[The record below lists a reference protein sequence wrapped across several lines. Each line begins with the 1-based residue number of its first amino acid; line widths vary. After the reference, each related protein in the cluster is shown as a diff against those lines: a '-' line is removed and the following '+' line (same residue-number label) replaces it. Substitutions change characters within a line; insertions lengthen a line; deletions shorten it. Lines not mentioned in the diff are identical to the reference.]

1 MRHSRIDGPA
11 RRHRR
16 PLGAARVLVA
26 GAALA
31 SSLALAAI
39 ALAAKPGFVLSS
51 SHSSKLGEQIVVD
64 SHGDTLYALSPET
77 VHHLLCKSKECLRF
91 WPPLTVSSRKE
102 KLKGGAGVKGDL
114 GLLRR
119 KHGVFQV
126 TLRGMPLYRFS
137 GDSAPGDTNGQGIK
151 GFGGTWFAATASRS
165 PKNAPSSTQQGATG
179 GNGVSEY
186 QSPGTPAPS
195 PTGPTGVTTTSST
208 TSTMS
213 SSTTS
218 TYSY

>member
-1 MRHSRIDGPA
+1 MRHSRMCGHA
-11 RRHRR
+11 RRHGR
-16 PLGAARVLVA
+16 PRGAARVLVA

-39 ALAAKPGFVLSS
+39 ALGAKPGFIVSS

-77 VHHLLCKSKECLRF
+77 VHHLLCKSKECLKF

-102 KLKGGAGVKGDL
+102 KLKRGPGVKGDL

-165 PKNAPSSTQQGATG
+165 SKNAPSSTPEGATG